1 MEIMA
6 MEDQY
11 DRTPLIFVYGT
22 LRQAF
27 QHPMH
32 SLLAK
37 HGVYVGDGWMHGKL
51 YDVKHYPGAVRSEDP
66 QDRVH
71 GEVYFLDDSRH
82 LLSRLDDYE
91 ECGLQSPYPHEYHR
105 EVVPINLLEQ
115 GTVQAWSYV
124 YSLPI
129 SGLSP
134 IKNGDYVLFRQLQ
147 TGTH

>member
-1 MEIMA
+1 

-22 LRQAF
+22 LRQAL

-37 HGVYVGDGWMHGKL
+37 HGVFVSNGWMRGKL
-51 YDVKHYPGAVRSEDP
+51 YDCHHYPGAVLSENA
-66 QDRVH
+66 QDRVY
-71 GEVYFLDDSRH
+71 GEVYFLSDSRR
-82 LLSRLDDYE
+82 LLNRLDDYE

-105 EVVPINLLEQ
+105 EVVAVSLNGQ
-115 GTVQAWSYV
+115 NTVQAWSYV
-124 YSLPI
+124 YSLPV
-129 SGLSP
+129 SGLQP
-134 IKNGDYVLFRQLQ
+134 IENGDYVLFRQLQ